1 MTSAQDVVERVVALL
16 GWVGDVP
23 IMPGGDGTDGSEA
36 RIVHD
41 AEAWWFA
48 IAVEQPSG
56 AALARTGTV
65 DPGGT
70 HAGRDAGWV
79 LTVGRMVGPPVLQ
92 KGSLVLRAARS
103 CTRRAAA
110 VLSGLVPGA
119 VLVTAAL
126 LTAAAPAL
134 ADASIIRGQGRD
146 ACTRNYVCL
155 YDNWDYNASGSARI
169 LRTTEDISHL
179 DDYNFNDVTS
189 SVVNNSRYLVRI
201 YPDYDFKGVPVTLL
215 PGESI
220 SFNNGNGFND
230 VASSVQFLPYTIG

>member
-1 MTSAQDVVERVVALL
+1 M
-16 GWVGDVP
+16 
-23 IMPGGDGTDGSEA
+23 
-36 RIVHD
+36 
-41 AEAWWFA
+41 
-48 IAVEQPSG
+48 
-56 AALARTGTV
+56 
-65 DPGGT
+65 
-70 HAGRDAGWV
+70 
-79 LTVGRMVGPPVLQ
+79 
-92 KGSLVLRAARS
+92 LRAAHSRTRS
-103 CTRRAAA
+103 IAAA
-110 VLSGLVPGA
+110 LSRLVPGA
-119 VLVTAAL
+119 ALVTAAL
-126 LTAAAPAL
+126 LTAAAPAS
-134 ADASIIRGQGRD
+134 ADAAIIRGQGRD

-230 VASSVQFLPYTIG
+230 VASSVKFLPYTIG